1 MKFTSALGA
10 LGASSVL
17 MSTVGA
23 IQLDISS
30 PGMHALQPACDDYT
44 H

>member
-17 MSTVGA
+17 LSGVSA
-23 IQLDISS
+23 IELDITST
-30 PGMHALQPACDDYT
+30 GTTACVLLRNAY
-44 H
+44 